1 MDIYCA
7 VCNGTVNKGSA
18 CPFEEKPNACPLTK
32 TIAEHNAALKAES
45 KKPKPAAPAA
55 PVAPVA

>member
-18 CPFEEKPNACPLTK
+18 CPFEEKPDTCPLTK
-32 TIAEHNAALKAES
+32 TLAKHNAALKTERE
-45 KKPKPAAPAA
+45 KPKRAAPDA
-55 PVAPVA
+55 PVA